1 MKFLLFKGKQLVI
14 VSNLHF
20 FFFFLGGAT
29 FLLLFS
35 SYSCNLRCVVY
46 IAWEQGNHR
55 SAEKKVV
62 ASTGSAGFSTRLLED
77 KA

>member
-1 MKFLLFKGKQLVI
+1 MKFLHFKGKQLVI
-14 VSNLHF
+14 VSNLHIF
-20 FFFFLGGAT
+20 FVAAF
-29 FLLLFS
+29 FLLLLS